1 MNSVAS
7 EMEGGKDILLVVCVE
22 AVVGGQKGLPVPGLP
37 ATGHGVWLGQ
47 VRLAT

>member
-1 MNSVAS
+1 
-7 EMEGGKDILLVVCVE
+7 MEGGKDILLVLCVE

-37 ATGHGVWLGQ
+37 ATGQRVRRGQ